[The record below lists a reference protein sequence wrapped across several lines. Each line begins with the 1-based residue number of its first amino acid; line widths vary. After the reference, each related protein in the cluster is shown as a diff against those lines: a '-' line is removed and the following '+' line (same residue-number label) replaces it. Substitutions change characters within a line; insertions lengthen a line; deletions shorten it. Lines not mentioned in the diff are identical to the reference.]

1 MNVQDLVARI
11 HARPQLMVMNFAGAG
26 SQALAWLHAVGGSSR
41 TVLEVVDR
49 YSAPSLTE
57 ATGFPPE
64 QFTSLRVAKA
74 LAEHAYARAQHLVAR
89 LDDADGEVVFGVG
102 LTATIATDRPKR
114 GDHRMSL
121 AVRDAFGAVHH
132 EVVLAKGARS
142 RTEEED
148 LISRFALDA
157 VAQASGVLHTVE
169 PAWRDDE
176 ELDTGFDAALPV
188 AAFDRGERPWLRLE
202 PSGTWAEPGPQRGL
216 AIVSGAFHPVHR
228 GHVQLAEV
236 AAERTGREVVFEM
249 PLQNAEKG
257 GVPLIEA
264 RNRAAQFAGLAPLL
278 LTRAPLF
285 AQKARLFPDA
295 TFVIGADTA
304 VRVVDPGFYGGSAQ
318 AMADALETIR
328 AHGGRFLVAGR
339 TLDGEFATLTDL
351 EIPDAFADLFDGI
364 PESGFRADISSSQI
378 RRSWSKDEGS

>member
-1 MNVQDLVARI
+1 MNVQDFVARI

-74 LAEHAYARAQHLVAR
+74 LAEHAYGRAQHLVAR
-89 LDDADGEVVFGVG
+89 LDDDSAEAVFGVG

-121 AVRDAFGAVHH
+121 AVRDAFGTVHH
-132 EVVLAKGARS
+132 EVVLSKGARS
-142 RTEEED
+142 RSDEED

-157 VAQASGVLHTVE
+157 IAQASGVLHTVDPE
-169 PAWRDDE
+169 WRDDE
-176 ELDTGFDAALPV
+176 PVETGFDAALPV
-188 AAFDRGERPWLRLE
+188 AAFERGERPWLRLE
-202 PSGTWAEPGPQRGL
+202 PSGTWADPGAQRGL
-216 AIVSGAFHPVHR
+216 AIVSGSFHPVHR
-228 GHVQLAEV
+228 GHLQLAEV
-236 AAERTGREVVFEM
+236 AREITGREVVFEM

-264 RNRAAQFAGLAPLL
+264 RNRGAQFSGLAPLL

-285 AQKARLFPDA
+285 AQKAALFPDA

-304 VRVVDPGFYGGSAQ
+304 VRVVDPSFYDGSEQ

-328 AHGGRFLVAGR
+328 SHGGRFLVAGR
-339 TLDGEFATLTDL
+339 TRHGEFATLDDL
-351 EIPDAFADLFDGI
+351 ELPSAFADLFDGI
-364 PESGFRADISSSQI
+364 SESEFRADVRSSEI
-378 RRSWSKDEGS
+378 RRTWSQDENS